1 MHLRDLINRVDQL
14 LNHGKRVLET
24 KSVKNSQHSS
34 LETVDEAEMVGFRS
48 ACLSFINQVYGN
60 SHPHYIE
67 FKDNTNFEYPSN
79 VQKGLAIL
87 SAIRE
92 EINGGWLI
100 SIKTLISSEIFSEF
114 IEMADHLNE
123 LGYKDPAA
131 VMTGS
136 VLESHLRQLCKNN
149 LIDTEE
155 TKSDKLIPKKADRLN
170 NDLAKNEIYTK
181 LDQKQITTWLELRN
195 NAAHGKYN
203 QYTKEQ
209 VNQFIKGLILFMSR
223 VPE

>member
-1 MHLRDLINRVDQL
+1 MHLRDLINRIDQL
-14 LNHGKRVLET
+14 VNHGTRVLET
-24 KSVKNSQHSS
+24 KSVKNTRQSS

-48 ACLSFINQVYGN
+48 ACLSFINQIYGN
-60 SHPHYIE
+60 NHPHYIE

-79 VQKGLAIL
+79 IKKGLAIL

-100 SIKTLISSEIFSEF
+100 SIKTLISSEIFSDF
-114 IEMADHLNE
+114 IDMAEHLNE

-155 TKSDKLIPKKADRLN
+155 TRGDKQVPKKADRLN
-170 NDLAKNEIYTK
+170 NDLAKKEIYTK
-181 LDQKQITTWLELRN
+181 LDQKQITTWLDLRN
-195 NAAHGKYN
+195 NAAHGKYE
-203 QYTKEQ
+203 QYTAVQ
-209 VNQFIKGLILFMSR
+209 VNQFINGLISF
-223 VPE
+223 